1 MIILS
6 NFASFFSKMKFIS
19 YAIDNRSIDIKNK
32 DNFKATNID
41 IESYD
46 ANTSY
51 Y

>member
-6 NFASFFSKMKFIS
+6 NFDSLFIEMKFIS
-19 YAIDNRSIDIKNK
+19 FAIDNRSIDIKNK
-32 DNFKATNID
+32 DKFKANSID